1 VKQFILKKVSFKP
14 KDPLDYCPFGV
25 HNFFASINY
34 KPRLPMCSCDF
45 GMPKI
50 HSRTPTHHAHHNL
63 LVSKIINNS
72 QLKGNGG
79 SNAFKKMA
87 GNLHLLL

>member
-1 VKQFILKKVSFKP
+1 
-14 KDPLDYCPFGV
+14 
-25 HNFFASINY
+25 
-34 KPRLPMCSCDF
+34 MCSCDF

-87 GNLHLLL
+87 GNLHLLLWGGCNFLPVLGGFVILDQNPYKRSNWVP